1 MFASTVVADVLSA
14 VGLGLVGIRLEL
26 FLFAVAL
33 VSYLVLF
40 KRVVPSPSKK
50 VQGKGAGGKTGDLG
64 RSSVSRQQ
72 FKATPEFDSGD
83 SDEVT
88 QGFQIAFE
96 QGDDRA
102 VLQFWSK
109 LKMCEDAPAVPLAN
123 VVESMQ
129 RLKKDTPVIIRELK
143 AYFKRY
149 PSECNAGVVSDVL
162 ESLSKRLDS
171 ELMEQIMAMLPSF
184 DMQADPR
191 MYEILLN
198 TYFTL
203 RNFTEVK
210 ALVAE
215 MKREK
220 VPITV
225 RAGIV
230 VMKTAL
236 KMNNFDEALTCF
248 RELRC
253 EWQDSTSESTS
264 QRHLLSQLVE
274 LACKEHRLASFLPEL
289 EGMPL
294 TEGIVHMLLTECAR
308 QTDTSLTQRVEEF
321 AHKHGVTFSDQS
333 YGLLVRGYSGDPSRV
348 NALLNEL
355 LARGVGVTPDFALAV
370 ISVCSQTAD
379 VAMADK
385 IYEHLK
391 DKKLNVLSAL
401 VRFYA
406 EHEEHE
412 KACAVYEK
420 DLTNSAF
427 MDPRL
432 ERTLMT
438 AALRSG
444 RSQLAESLLGVSP
457 SDLAK
462 YITMI
467 RNCAA
472 EKNLAGAKAV
482 FESAKQSQAEMN
494 SVIYNTVL
502 DACVACQ
509 DIKAAEEWM
518 EYAKQEDMIDVV
530 SFNTLIKAHL
540 QLGNFARVQAL
551 MEKMKKEGL
560 QPNEVT
566 YNELINAM
574 VTKGGERSRTDV
586 WGVVAEMHEANVKP
600 NQVTCSILLKCLNAH
615 SDEKNITRTMDLI
628 NTIDESMDEVLLSSV
643 IEACIRIGKPE
654 LLSATLHRLHGSS
667 RISVTGSH
675 TFGSLI
681 KAYGHSQDID
691 GVWRCWKEMRSRH
704 IRPTSITIGCMVEAV
719 VNNGDAEGA
728 YELIHQMQDDDQ
740 CRESLNAVIYC
751 SVLKGFAREKKL
763 ERVWQVYEEM
773 SRKKLEVSIVTF
785 NTVIDACARCGR
797 MDQVASIEEDMRS
810 NSIKPNVI
818 TYSTMMKGYCQMG
831 DIQTG
836 FAILKRMKEAGDARP
851 DEIMYNSLLDGCA
864 QNNLVD
870 EGCALLQEMQR
881 DGVKPSNY
889 TLSILVKMMSRAR
902 KLDGAFA
909 IVEDI
914 SRKYQIRPNVHVYAN
929 LILSCI
935 CNRSLKRGMQTLE
948 QMANDGVQPDSRTY
962 SMLIRACIQ
971 GGLQEEAAGLL
982 RAALGLPE
990 PIPILSRFRA
1000 TAVHLDSNFVNESI
1014 GGLAES
1020 GRGHGLAA
1028 SLLSDLRKHNPRI
1041 RVDAD
1046 TQRRVKSPG
1055 AQAPRLVPSF
1065 GGGKGSAGKGSAAA
1079 PWRNARAAR

>member
-1 MFASTVVADVLSA
+1 MQSKAKVGSA
-14 VGLGLVGIRLEL
+14 RK
-26 FLFAVAL
+26 
-33 VSYLVLF
+33 SD
-40 KRVVPSPSKK
+40 
-50 VQGKGAGGKTGDLG
+50 GGEA
-64 RSSVSRQQ
+64 RQQ
-72 FKATPEFDSGD
+72 RRRDPDSSPDSEEWDELGKA
-83 SDEVT
+83 
-88 QGFQIAFE
+88 FQIAFE

-102 VLQFWSK
+102 VLQCWSS
-109 LKMCEDAPAVPLAN
+109 LKRCEQAPPVPLAN
-123 VVESMQ
+123 LVESMQ
-129 RLKKDTPVIIRELK
+129 RLKKDASAILRELK
-143 AYFKRY
+143 AYFRRY
-149 PSECNAGVVSDVL
+149 PGECDAGIVSDLL

-171 ELMEQIMAMLPSF
+171 DLMEQIIDMLPSL

-191 MYEILLN
+191 MYEILLG
-198 TYFTL
+198 TYFTM
-203 RNFTEVK
+203 RNFTEVR

-215 MKREK
+215 MKRKK
-220 VPITV
+220 VLISM
-225 RAGIV
+225 RARLVI
-230 VMKTAL
+230 MKTAL
-236 KMNNFDEALTCF
+236 KMSNFDEALVCF
-248 RELRC
+248 RELLPM
-253 EWQDSTSESTS
+253 WQDVPSSESTS
-264 QRHLLSQLVE
+264 QRHLVSQLAE
-274 LACKEHRLASFLPEL
+274 LACKEHRLEKLLPEL
-289 EGMPL
+289 TGTTLVSE
-294 TEGIVHMLLTECAR
+294 EVVHMLLAECAR
-308 QTDTSLTQRVEEF
+308 QNDLSLTQRVEKLARE
-321 AHKHGVTFSDQS
+321 HDVTFSDQS
-333 YGLLVRGYSGDPSRV
+333 YGLLVKAYSGDPSRV
-348 NALLNEL
+348 SALLDEL
-355 LARGVGVTPDFALAV
+355 LARGAEMTPDFALAV
-370 ISVCSQTAD
+370 IGVCSQTAD

-391 DKKLNVLSAL
+391 EKKLNVISAL

-406 EHEEHE
+406 EHEEYE
-412 KACAVYEK
+412 KACVIYEEE
-420 DLTNSAF
+420 LASSAF

-432 ERTLMT
+432 ERSIMN
-438 AALRSG
+438 AALQSG
-444 RSQLAESLLGVSP
+444 RSELAKSLLGVSP

-472 EKNLAGAKAV
+472 ERNLAGAKAV
-482 FESAKQSQAEMN
+482 FETAKQSEAEMN

-518 EYAKQEDMIDVV
+518 EFSKQEGMIDVV

-628 NTIDESMDEVLLSSV
+628 NTIDECMDEVLLSSV
-643 IEACIRIGKPE
+643 IEACIRIGNPE
-654 LLSATLHRLHGSS
+654 LLSATWHRLHGSS

-719 VNNGDAEGA
+719 VNNGDTEGA
-728 YELIHQMQDDDQ
+728 YELIHQMQDDEQ
-740 CRESLNAVIYC
+740 CREALNCVIYC

-763 ERVWQVYEEM
+763 ERVWEVYEEM
-773 SRKKLEVSIVTF
+773 KKKKLEASVVTF

-797 MDQVASIEEDMRS
+797 MDQVAGVQEDMRS

-836 FAILKRMKEAGDARP
+836 FAILKRMKEEGCARP

-864 QNNLVD
+864 QNHLVD
-870 EGCALLQEMQR
+870 EGSALLQEMQR

-902 KLDGAFA
+902 RLDGAFA
-909 IVEDI
+909 IMEEI
-914 SRKYQIRPNVHVYAN
+914 SRKYQIRPNVHVYTN
-929 LILSCI
+929 LILACTA
-935 CNRSLKRGMQTLE
+935 NRSLQRGMQTLE
-948 QMANDGVQPDSRTY
+948 QMATEGVNPDSRTY
-962 SMLIRACIQ
+962 TILIRSCLQ
-971 GGLQEEAAGLL
+971 GGRLDDAAGLL

-990 PIPILSRFRA
+990 PLPILSTLPA
-1000 TAVHLDSNFVNESI
+1000 KSVHLDSNFVSESLWC
-1014 GGLAES
+1014 LAERE
-1020 GRGHGLAA
+1020 RGQGLAA

-1046 TQRRVKSPG
+1046 TQRRVESPG
-1055 AQAPRLVPSF
+1055 AQAPRQVPTF
-1065 GGGKGSAGKGSAAA
+1065 GGGKSSAGKGSAAA
-1079 PWRNARAAR
+1079 PWRNPRAAR

>member
-1 MFASTVVADVLSA
+1 MQSKAKVGSA
-14 VGLGLVGIRLEL
+14 RK
-26 FLFAVAL
+26 
-33 VSYLVLF
+33 SD
-40 KRVVPSPSKK
+40 
-50 VQGKGAGGKTGDLG
+50 GGEA
-64 RSSVSRQQ
+64 RQQ
-72 FKATPEFDSGD
+72 RRRDPDSSPDSEEWDELGKA
-83 SDEVT
+83 
-88 QGFQIAFE
+88 FQIAFE

-102 VLQFWSK
+102 VLQCWSS
-109 LKMCEDAPAVPLAN
+109 LKKCEQAPPVPLAN
-123 VVESMQ
+123 LVESMQ
-129 RLKKDTPVIIRELK
+129 RLKKDASAILRELK
-143 AYFKRY
+143 AYFRRY
-149 PSECNAGVVSDVL
+149 PGECDAGVVSDLL

-171 ELMEQIMAMLPSF
+171 DLMEQIIDMLPSL

-191 MYEILLN
+191 MYEILLG
-198 TYFTL
+198 TYFTM
-203 RNFTEVK
+203 RNFPEVR
-210 ALVAE
+210 ALVVE
-215 MKREK
+215 MKRKK
-220 VPITV
+220 VLISR
-225 RAGIV
+225 RARLVI
-230 VMKTAL
+230 MKTAL
-236 KMNNFDEALTCF
+236 KMSNFDEALVCF
-248 RELRC
+248 RELLPM
-253 EWQDSTSESTS
+253 WQDVPSSESTS
-264 QRHLLSQLVE
+264 QRHLVSQLAE
-274 LACKEHRLASFLPEL
+274 LACKEHRLEKLLPEL
-289 EGMPL
+289 TGTTLVSE
-294 TEGIVHMLLTECAR
+294 EVVHMLLAECAR
-308 QTDTSLTQRVEEF
+308 QNDLSLTQRVEKL
-321 AHKHGVTFSDQS
+321 ARKHGVTFSDQS
-333 YGLLVRGYSGDPSRV
+333 YGLLVKAYSGDPSRV
-348 NALLNEL
+348 SALLDEL
-355 LARGVGVTPDFALAV
+355 LARGAEVTPDFALAV
-370 ISVCSQTAD
+370 IGVCSQTAD

-391 DKKLNVLSAL
+391 EKKLNVISAL

-406 EHEEHE
+406 EHEEYD
-412 KACAVYEK
+412 KACVIYEK
-420 DLTNSAF
+420 ELASSAF
-427 MDPRL
+427 LDPRL
-432 ERTLMT
+432 ERTLMN

-494 SVIYNTVL
+494 SVVYNTVL

-600 NQVTCSILLKCLNAH
+600 NQGTCSILLKCLNAH

-719 VNNGDAEGA
+719 VNNGDTEGA

-751 SVLKGFAREKKL
+751 SILKGFAREKKL

-797 MDQVASIEEDMRS
+797 MDQTARVEEDMRS
-810 NSIKPNVI
+810 NDIQPNVI

-836 FAILKRMKEAGDARP
+836 FAILKRMKEAGRVWP

-870 EGCALLQEMQR
+870 EGCALLEEMQR
-881 DGVKPSNY
+881 DGVQPSNY
-889 TLSILVKMMSRAR
+889 TLSILVKMLSRAR

-948 QMANDGVQPDSRTY
+948 KMANEGVQPDSRTY
-962 SMLIRACIQ
+962 STLIRACIQ

-990 PIPILSRFRA
+990 PIPILSRFR
-1000 TAVHLDSNFVNESI
+1000 TSSVHLDSSFVNDSI
-1014 GGLAES
+1014 GGLADS
-1020 GRGHGLAA
+1020 GRGQELAA

-1041 RVDAD
+1041 RIDAR
-1046 TQRRVKSPG
+1046 TQSHVASPG
-1055 AQAPRLVPSF
+1055 SRATGQAQSF
-1065 GGGKGSAGKGSAAA
+1065 RGPPAYSTQGKGSGKGFAGT
-1079 PWRNARAAR
+1079 PWRSTGRSSHPSR